1 MAFDNARRRS
11 LCKTITWRVVAST
24 DTFLIAWLLTGIPLI
39 AGGIAG
45 LEIITKTFL
54 YYIHERQWNKVRWGK
69 LPNERATA
77 SWYRAL
83 FRASYRI
90 RRKLNGEKK
99 INRKRPRAN

>member
-24 DTFLIAWLLTGIPLI
+24 DTFLIAWLLTGTPLI

-69 LPNERATA
+69 QPEERATP

-83 FRASYRI
+83 FMSTY
-90 RRKLNGEKK
+90 RKLNGEKK
-99 INRKRPRAN
+99 TNRKRPRAN